1 MHAETA
7 RLEHVAG
14 WYSSRV
20 GFYSQLVGYG
30 FRTILPHLHGTT
42 CLELGPADGQMTGML
57 LERFAR
63 VVSVEGSRAYCDQL
77 AERHRDDA
85 GHEVVCSLFED
96 FTPAERFDTVLGT
109 HVLEHVEDPVAVLG
123 RARGWV
129 APGGRMVMLV
139 PNALSLHRLV
149 AVEMGMLDRPDAL
162 NDLDVRLGHR
172 RVYDLDLLEAHV
184 REAGWEVVA
193 SGGNFLKPLSNGQME
208 AWFTPEM
215 LDGFHA
221 VGRQFPRHAAEV
233 FVVAEP
239 RA

>member
-1 MHAETA
+1 MAGTETE
-7 RLEHVAG
+7 RLEQVAG

-20 GFYSQLVGYG
+20 GFYSELVRYG
-30 FRTILPHLHGTT
+30 FETLRPHLAGRS
-42 CLELGPADGQMTGML
+42 CLELGPADGQMTPML
-57 LERFAR
+57 LDAFEHVTSVDGSSTYCEELAAR
-63 VVSVEGSRAYCDQL
+63 HAG
-77 AERHRDDA
+77 DA
-85 GHEVVCSLFED
+85 RHEVVCSLFED
-96 FTPAERFDTVLGT
+96 FVPQRPFDVVLGT
-109 HVLEHVEDPVAVLG
+109 HVLEHVEDPVEVLG
-123 RARGWV
+123 RARDWV

-149 AVEMGMLDRPDAL
+149 AVEMGMLERPDSL

-184 REAGWEVVA
+184 REAGWEVTA
-193 SGGNFLKPLSNGQME
+193 TGGNFLKPLSNGQME

-233 FVVAEP
+233 YVVAVP
-239 RA
+239 A